1 VNDTSLPPSVGG
13 YRIGRR
19 LAEGRYLGHA
29 LAPTLVELVFLDELS
44 REEQRRVCSDAQDF
58 SSLPDG
64 GRVAILARKS
74 TSDETSDRFEP
85 VQIRLTTPPD
95 LSESWRHIEEVTAAA
110 STTPDSVASDADT
123 LRGRVMGLLKRAKR
137 GPVVLAVVA
146 GAATVLVV
154 VLLFPITPPSN
165 VAPAG
170 ASLIS
175 TTDAATES
183 ITGSSTG
190 SSTATPSSVRPAPTP
205 TPTQPDFPT
214 PSEPLLPLSSLGDF
228 ILVRVPARTGQALG
242 DIAVLERSGDSWIV
256 RETYP
261 ENSQI
266 G

>member
-1 VNDTSLPPSVGG
+1 
-13 YRIGRR
+13 
-19 LAEGRYLGHA
+19 LADGRYLGHA

-44 REEQRRVCSDAQDF
+44 GEEQRRVCSDAQDF

-64 GRVAILARKS
+64 GRVAILARRS
-74 TSDETSDRFEP
+74 NSDETSDRFEP

-95 LSESWRHIEEVTAAA
+95 LIESWRHMEEVTAAA
-110 STTPDSVASDADT
+110 STTPDSAPSDAGT
-123 LRGRVMGLLKRAKR
+123 LRGRVLGLLKRAKR

-146 GAATVLVV
+146 AVAIVMVAV
-154 VLLFPITPPSN
+154 LFPAEPSSN
-165 VAPAG
+165 VATAG

-175 TTDAATES
+175 ATDAATES
-183 ITGSSTG
+183 ITG